1 MTKRKHGSAH
11 GRLLFPTLVLAAVA
25 SIMGKTP
32 TPAPSSRPKTP
43 ASSLAHKGER
53 QDDSTSLRPA
63 KDLLLQE
70 EGQLKAEALAKFVE
84 GAALEE
90 NGEMEKALE
99 AYRQVLNVDP
109 GQAELA
115 SRVATLLARQ
125 DEFPEAIDV
134 LKDAIKANPKAAD
147 AYLQLAFIYSRYL
160 KKTDQAV
167 DYVNRALTLDPTN
180 IDAYQRLY
188 EIHVAAGDEK
198 KARLA
203 LERAA
208 KVQSSDPV
216 FWTRLGKLYAAIIFK
231 PDVEPN
237 HDDVA
242 IVNNIFR
249 KAAENA
255 HDDAAILKEIADHYA
270 SSQQIAEAIPLYLRV
285 LELQPEDATAREK
298 LATGFILTNQSAKAI
313 AMLDEI
319 IKQHPEKYQPYDLLA
334 QVLDDQ
340 ARALQ
345 RENKT
350 SEAKAAFSKAAVN
363 YEQSLLV
370 NPAHAITYIRLAEL
384 FLGPVKDPEH
394 AVQILTEARRRFPE
408 TAEMVYYLGIALRE
422 AKHTQQAVTTFEEA
436 LHEAELDSGEIANAR
451 FYFDYGATAEQ
462 AGLYDKAA
470 DLFKK
475 SIALDPTNSAEAC
488 NYLAYMW
495 AEQNTHLDEAAE
507 MIQRALQA
515 DPKNG
520 AFLDSLGWVEYRQGK
535 YEQSLS
541 DLLRAVQNMA
551 HDDAVVH
558 EHLGDTYLKLG
569 RTAEALEAWQKAR
582 SLDPKNKN
590 LAEKIE
596 NAKPK
601 MGQRESPGGSP
612 SH

>member
-11 GRLLFPTLVLAAVA
+11 GRLLFLALVLAAMVP
-25 SIMGKTP
+25 IMGKTP
-32 TPAPSSRPKTP
+32 TPAPSSRAKTP
-43 ASSLAHKGER
+43 ASSPAHKSER

-63 KDLLLQE
+63 RDLVLQE
-70 EGQLKAEALAKFVE
+70 EGELKAEALAKFVE

-90 NGEMEKALE
+90 NGEIDKALE

-115 SRVATLLARQ
+115 SRVATLLVRQ
-125 DEFPEAIDV
+125 DEFPEAIDI

-147 AYLQLAFIYSRYL
+147 AYLQLAFIYSHYL

-167 DYVNRALTLDPTN
+167 AYVNRALTLEPTN

-188 EIHVAAGDEK
+188 EIQVAAGDEK

-231 PDVEPN
+231 PDVEAN

-285 LELQPEDATAREK
+285 LELQPEDANAREK

-313 AMLDEI
+313 ALLDEI

-340 ARALQ
+340 ARGLQ

-350 SEAKAAFSKAAVN
+350 AEAKAAFSKAAAN

-370 NPAHAITYIRLAEL
+370 NPSHAITYIRLAEL
-384 FLGPVKDPEH
+384 LLGPVKDPEH
-394 AVQILTEARRRFPE
+394 AVQVLSEARRRFPE

-422 AKHTQQAVTTFEEA
+422 AKHTQQAVATFEEA
-436 LHEAELDSGEIANAR
+436 LHEEELDSGEIANAR

-495 AEQNTHLDEAAE
+495 AEQNSHLDEAAE

-596 NAKPK
+596 NTKPK
-601 MGQRESPGGSP
+601 TGQRESPGGSP
-612 SH
+612 GH